1 MPHEFQF
8 KERSLN
14 SDDSNVEHNSE
25 FLRVGNSMNELNF
38 VKIRERSNSE
48 EIPIDEVERYNK

>member
-1 MPHEFQF
+1 
-8 KERSLN
+8 
-14 SDDSNVEHNSE
+14 
-25 FLRVGNSMNELNF
+25 MNELNF